1 MGLAAGKRF
10 YFWGR
15 IVALNGEIGAWYP
28 GDQGVMGESSWEA
41 SEILEY
47 LNGKISRDELAQEL
61 TGTIDGLT
69 SGLDETR
76 AAITAEETKRADADG
91 ALSSRVD
98 TVLAAANGAAAGV
111 EETRN
116 ALVDVDGKLKA
127 TWSIKAQVAKD
138 GKIYAAGMSAG
149 AYSQP
154 DGSMQTAVYFLAD
167 RLALLN
173 QANGATTTPFVIE
186 NGQTFINDAVIGTS
200 RITNAMIRSLDAGKI
215 DAGYISVDRLDAN
228 ALTAKLANLDKAYIS
243 RAHIREAQVDTL
255 SIAGN
260 AVTIPVSWAG
270 TNSGSVVLVSNVEG
284 PAVIIAYRGGYPS
297 QPTALRIYANG
308 EEIDRV
314 DPAYTSTTPNEGGG
328 LLYNTMPLSVMA
340 VKTLPAGSSVITVNS
355 AHSYASGA
363 PLRLIVLMT
372 KR

>member
-1 MGLAAGKRF
+1 
-10 YFWGR
+10 
-15 IVALNGEIGAWYP
+15 
-28 GDQGVMGESSWEA
+28 MGESSWEA

-61 TGTIDGLT
+61 TGAIDGLT

-98 TVLAAANGAAAGV
+98 TVLATANGAAAGV

-186 NGQTFINDAVIGTS
+186 NGQTFINEALIGTAK
-200 RITNAMIRSLDAGKI
+200 ITNAMIQSLDASKI
-215 DAGYISVDRLDAN
+215 NTGFINAGRLDAGVL
-228 ALTAKLANLDKAYIS
+228 AAKLATLDSAYIKT
-243 RAHIREAQVDTL
+243 AHIGVAQVDTL
-255 SIAGN
+255 
-260 AVTIPVSWAG
+260 
-270 TNSGSVVLVSNVEG
+270 
-284 PAVIIAYRGGYPS
+284 
-297 QPTALRIYANG
+297 RI
-308 EEIDRV
+308 
-314 DPAYTSTTPNEGGG
+314 
-328 LLYNTMPLSVMA
+328 
-340 VKTLPAGSSVITVNS
+340 
-355 AHSYASGA
+355 ASGA
-363 PLRLIVLMT
+363 VVVNNSTTFSLQWGRYSGSTTASLSIYLNVPARLMMMQNYEFGIGDGNWAGDPDPRPTLTSNFGFSGNAQSWLSGLLDPGTYTLTITFPRPVNGTAHANGNMALMGLLR
-372 KR
+372 